1 MRVVMDDVARW
12 TEARGL
18 GAAEP
23 LRAWAEDVA
32 DGNIRA
38 RRRCRQAPRAVGAGQ
53 ARPHGPDMVGASA
66 ELVAA
71 CSERPKVNCEEKRGI
86 SISAKFWD
94 RVGQSRT
101 EPDSATAGWSGFNLE
116 LCWLGLGELLQAV
129 RVYLAL
135 ELS

>member
-66 ELVAA
+66 GFLLLMY
-71 CSERPKVNCEEKRGI
+71 SSPLITDLHGKYQ
-86 SISAKFWD
+86 FWLIP
-94 RVGQSRT
+94 VI
-101 EPDSATAGWSGFNLE
+101 F
-116 LCWLGLGELLQAV
+116 WLKIANAFEFCPGDDFSLTYTDDDTDVVMLDDM
-129 RVYLAL
+129 
-135 ELS
+135 